1 MNKEIDKDIKE
12 RAIAKRTIRRLKEA
26 KESEWKEYRDLCIKE
41 LVCPVCGKDMKYE
54 SSATRQFAFNNDCKC
69 GYTVSFNG
77 KGDYRK
83 EYYNNKEVY

>member
-1 MNKEIDKDIKE
+1 MEKKINKDIQDKAISKRIIRLNKEAEEKE
-12 RAIAKRTIRRLKEA
+12 WE
-26 KESEWKEYRDLCIKE
+26 EYRDKCIKE
-41 LVCPVCGKDMKYE
+41 LVCPVCGEDLKYE
-54 SSATRQFAFNNDCKC
+54 SSATRPFAYNYDCKC

>member
-1 MNKEIDKDIKE
+1 MKKKINKEIENKVKE
-12 RAIAKRTIRRLKEA
+12 KRLIRLNKEA
-26 KESEWKEYRDLCIKE
+26 NILLWKEYRDKCIRE

-54 SSATRQFAFNNDCKC
+54 SSATRQFAFNYDCKC